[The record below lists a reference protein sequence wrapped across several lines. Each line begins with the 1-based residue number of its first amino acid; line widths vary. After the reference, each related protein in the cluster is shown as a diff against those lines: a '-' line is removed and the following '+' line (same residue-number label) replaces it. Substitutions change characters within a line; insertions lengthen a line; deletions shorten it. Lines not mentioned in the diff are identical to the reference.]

1 LYRGGGDAFIT
12 KLSPSGNE
20 LVYSTYHGGS
30 GVERGYGIAVDNL
43 GNAYVT
49 GHTNSTVGSGTLS
62 FPIAAAFQPQNGGNY
77 DAFVSK
83 LNAAGSALMY
93 STFLGGDAS
102 EYSIYGGAIAV
113 DTAGNA
119 YVAGS
124 TASPNFPRA
133 SFSPIQPTNGGGF
146 VDGFVVKFNATGT
159 ALVYSTYLGGTG
171 VDIGY
176 DVALDDGSNAYIAG
190 WTNSLNFPTVQPLQA
205 VHHGS
210 GDAFISALN
219 SAGSLGLQ
227 HLLGGQNG
235 WEFAY
240 GIALD
245 SVGNVFVTGETNS
258 DDFPTASPFQPT
270 YASHAAGPDAF
281 VLKIAAQPLILE
293 PPTNLVATSI
303 VGNTVTLFWTA
314 PTNSITPTG
323 YVLTGG
329 VSPGETLAT
338 IATGSTATT
347 FSFVAPTGSFHVRM
361 YSAAGGT
368 TSVASNEIRIFVNVP
383 APPSAP
389 ANLLGL
395 VNGST
400 LGLAWTNTAGG
411 GTPTGLMIDVTGTV
425 ALSLSLPVTEAFALA
440 NVPAGTYAM
449 SLRAFNSQGASGSS
463 NSVTLTFPG
472 SCTGAPATP
481 TAFAVTN
488 SANVITASWSLPASG
503 PAPTGYSVIVTGAF
517 SGTIAVQTRSI
528 AGAVGAGSYT
538 LSVVATNACGTSAPS
553 SPQTVIIS

>member
-219 SAGSLGLQ
+219 SAGSALVYSTYWVART
-227 HLLGGQNG
+227 GG
-235 WEFAY
+235 
-240 GIALD
+240 
-245 SVGNVFVTGETNS
+245 SS
-258 DDFPTASPFQPT
+258 PTASPST
-270 YASHAAGPDAF
+270 AS
-281 VLKIAAQPLILE
+281 
-293 PPTNLVATSI
+293 ATS
-303 VGNTVTLFWTA
+303 
-314 PTNSITPTG
+314 S
-323 YVLTGG
+323 
-329 VSPGETLAT
+329 SPARPIQT
-338 IATGSTATT
+338 ISRPPVR
-347 FSFVAPTGSFHVRM
+347 FSRHT
-361 YSAAGGT
+361 
-368 TSVASNEIRIFVNVP
+368 
-383 APPSAP
+383 
-389 ANLLGL
+389 
-395 VNGST
+395 
-400 LGLAWTNTAGG
+400 
-411 GTPTGLMIDVTGTV
+411 
-425 ALSLSLPVTEAFALA
+425 PVTPR
-440 NVPAGTYAM
+440 VPT
-449 SLRAFNSQGASGSS
+449 
-463 NSVTLTFPG
+463 P
-472 SCTGAPATP
+472 SC
-481 TAFAVTN
+481 
-488 SANVITASWSLPASG
+488 S
-503 PAPTGYSVIVTGAF
+503 
-517 SGTIAVQTRSI
+517 RSRR
-528 AGAVGAGSYT
+528 
-538 LSVVATNACGTSAPS
+538 NR
-553 SPQTVIIS
+553 

>member
-1 LYRGGGDAFIT
+1 
-12 KLSPSGNE
+12 
-20 LVYSTYHGGS
+20 
-30 GVERGYGIAVDNL
+30 
-43 GNAYVT
+43 
-49 GHTNSTVGSGTLS
+49 
-62 FPIAAAFQPQNGGNY
+62 
-77 DAFVSK
+77 
-83 LNAAGSALMY
+83 
-93 STFLGGDAS
+93 
-102 EYSIYGGAIAV
+102 
-113 DTAGNA
+113 
-119 YVAGS
+119 
-124 TASPNFPRA
+124 
-133 SFSPIQPTNGGGF
+133 
-146 VDGFVVKFNATGT
+146 
-159 ALVYSTYLGGTG
+159 
-171 VDIGY
+171 
-176 DVALDDGSNAYIAG
+176 
-190 WTNSLNFPTVQPLQA
+190 
-205 VHHGS
+205 
-210 GDAFISALN
+210 
-219 SAGSLGLQ
+219 
-227 HLLGGQNG
+227 
-235 WEFAY
+235 
-240 GIALD
+240 
-245 SVGNVFVTGETNS
+245 
-258 DDFPTASPFQPT
+258 
-270 YASHAAGPDAF
+270 